1 MTPTCI
7 ICARTRYM
15 YQLRSQMKTPFPD
28 KDFTQRGDS
37 SDLWG
42 FPYWCFNWPNFTRN
56 AEVANSPIVKL
67 MRVQNWIFS
76 NVPQNWCCP
85 PILPTNAIPAAGSF
99 QENFSPLYLYVYH
112 FLQNEKLSTQKKMCA
127 EICLGVNANL
137 ETFLK
142 TKTCSWRKCTRTKD
156 GYVHNICKHCPSEI
170 SPVHVW

>member
-7 ICARTRYM
+7 ICARTRYR
-15 YQLRSQMKTPFPD
+15 YQLWGT
-28 KDFTQRGDS
+28 RGKPLFLTKPS
-37 SDLWG
+37 LSRG
-42 FPYWCFNWPNFTRN
+42 GTAPICKVFPYWCFNWPNFTRN

-156 GYVHNICKHCPSEI
+156 G
-170 SPVHVW
+170 

>member
-1 MTPTCI
+1 MYHRFWGTRWNPLFQTKPSLRGGTAL
-7 ICARTRYM
+7 IC
-15 YQLRSQMKTPFPD
+15 KV
-28 KDFTQRGDS
+28 
-37 SDLWG
+37 

-99 QENFSPLYLYVYH
+99 QENFSPLHLYVYH